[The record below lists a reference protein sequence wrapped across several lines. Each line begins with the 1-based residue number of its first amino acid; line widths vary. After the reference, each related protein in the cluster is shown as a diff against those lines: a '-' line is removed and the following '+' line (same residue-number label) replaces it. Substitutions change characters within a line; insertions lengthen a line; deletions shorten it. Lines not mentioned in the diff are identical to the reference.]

1 MRLLT
6 TSSGLLWLA
15 SLSAFGQGVTY
26 IAPPPSAPS
35 HYTGKGVLR
44 ANSCPTRAY
53 PEASLKSAHQGKGYA
68 TVDVGAGG
76 QVLGVYDSQ
85 SSGYVELD
93 DAARA
98 ILWKCKYVSSKYK
111 GEGFRDS
118 LLVEFSWS
126 LEPKPTVTFDSKDE

>member
-6 TSSGLLWLA
+6 PSSGLLCLA

-26 IAPPPSAPS
+26 IAPTPSD
-35 HYTGKGVLR
+35 YTGKGVLR
-44 ANSCPTRAY
+44 ANSCPIRAY

-68 TVDVGAGG
+68 KVDVGADG
-76 QVLGVYDSQ
+76 QVLGVHDAQ

-98 ILWKCKYVSSKYK
+98 ILWKCQYVSSKYK
-111 GEGFRDS
+111 GKGVRDS
-118 LLVEFSWS
+118 VLVEFSWS
-126 LEPKPTVTFDSKDE
+126 LEPRPLVTFDSKDE